1 MHGEKPISVTAVTR
15 NYKPNLYPQVDDDA
29 TIIINYENSQAVLQA
44 SWNWTFSRK
53 DMEIYGDSAYII
65 AVNANKMRLRNKES
79 MPEYEKTVTNKNIH
93 VYTDPFSYLQAYL
106 RGVEKIQPYGLYSFE
121 NNMMVVKILEA
132 AKQSAKTGKTVLFN
146 NLK

>member
-1 MHGEKPISVTAVTR
+1 
-15 NYKPNLYPQVDDDA
+15 
-29 TIIINYENSQAVLQA
+29 
-44 SWNWTFSRK
+44 
-53 DMEIYGDSAYII
+53 MEIYGDSAYII